1 MEAEK
6 EKVKRCKMHFNEPWK
21 PDDIVE
27 LSSFSSYLKERKK
40 ITKQRENTEN
50 KATESIS
57 RGREIDNEVGFRL
70 KLNASRDFAMN
81 L

>member
-6 EKVKRCKMHFNEPWK
+6 EKVKRCKMHFNEPWR

-27 LSSFSSYLKERKK
+27 LASFSREK
-40 ITKQRENTEN
+40 ITKQREN